1 MAIKALWYLSMA
13 DGHYPWIPD
22 DFYPVDFQR
31 YKKLAQTI
39 DQGGFY
45 GALVATWP
53 NDPLISASSVAG
65 FTEKMKFL
73 VAEYAGLTPAKLLAE
88 QALTFEKF
96 HGSRLLFNH
105 INGTPQ
111 RISTYG
117 VTLTPE
123 TRYELGENY
132 WNEFQKHYRNGSRSL
147 FPNTDFTIEPST
159 ENGIPLWG
167 TGDSVAGIEHAGK
180 VVNVYLLMLRELKQV
195 KAQFTRAIKSAE
207 KQQRRYAD
215 LGALTSVTVRPTQKE
230 AEKQFYQIFEKTGVE
245 LLKQKLDISIKRKT
259 LAEQDLT
266 NFKAPD
272 AQRQEWIDYL
282 KKDQLPPLESLRLE
296 GNLFAGISAWSSL
309 DIFGFAS
316 SAAYLV
322 GTAENIAIQ
331 VETYH
336 KEAGLSALIM
346 SGWPLIEEAE
356 YTSKLLIPLLNEIGE

>member
-1 MAIKALWYLSMA
+1 MAIKALWYLSTA
-13 DGHYPWIPD
+13 DGQYPWMSEG
-22 DFYPVDFQR
+22 FYPVDFQR

-53 NDPLISASSVAG
+53 NDPLTSASSVAG
-65 FTEKMKFL
+65 FTGNMKFL

-111 RISTYG
+111 RIGTYG
-117 VTLTPE
+117 VDLTPE
-123 TRYELGENY
+123 TRYALGQSY
-132 WNEFQKHYRNGSRSL
+132 WEEFQTHYNKGNKSL
-147 FPNTDFTIEPST
+147 FPNTDFTIEPT
-159 ENGIPLWG
+159 TPNGIPLWG
-167 TGDSVAGIEHAGK
+167 TGDSAAGIQHAGQ
-180 VVNVYLLMLRELKQV
+180 VVNVYLLMIRELHRV
-195 KAQFTRAIKSAE
+195 KDQFSRAVAAAKDNGRTFS
-207 KQQRRYAD
+207 D
-215 LGALTSVTVRPTQKE
+215 LGALTSVTVRTSQAE
-230 AEKQFYQIFEKTGVE
+230 AEKQFYQIFEKTGAE
-245 LLKQKLDISIKRKT
+245 LLKQKLDVSIKRKT
-259 LAEQDLT
+259 GGEQSIHD
-266 NFKAPD
+266 FKAPD
-272 AQRQEWIDYL
+272 AQCQEWVDYIR
-282 KKDQLPPLESLRLE
+282 KGQLPPLESLRLE
-296 GNLFAGISAWSSL
+296 DNLFAGMSAWSSL

-322 GTAENIAIQ
+322 GSPENIAAQ

-356 YTSKLLIPLLNEIGE
+356 YTAKLLLPLLKDIGE

>member
-1 MAIKALWYLSMA
+1 MAIKPLWYLSMA
-13 DGHYPWIPD
+13 DGNYPWMPD
-22 DFYPVDFQR
+22 GFYPVDFQC

-39 DQGGFY
+39 DQGDFY

-53 NDPLISASSVAG
+53 NDPLVSAASVAG

-111 RISTYG
+111 RIGTYG

-123 TRYELGENY
+123 TRYALGENY
-132 WNEFQKHYRNGSRSL
+132 WKEFQEHYNKGNRSL
-147 FPNTDFTIEPST
+147 FPNTDFTIEPTT

-167 TGDSVAGIEHAGK
+167 TGDSAAGIEHAGK
-180 VVNVYLLMLRELKQV
+180 VVDVYLLMLRELDRV
-195 KAQFTRAIKSAE
+195 KDQFGRAVESAA
-207 KQQRRYAD
+207 KQQRTYTD
-215 LGALTSVTVRPTQKE
+215 LGALTSVTVRTSQAE

-245 LLKQKLDISIKRKT
+245 LLKQKLDVSIKRKT
-259 LAEQDLT
+259 QGEQDLS
-266 NFKAPD
+266 NFQAPD
-272 AQRQEWIDYL
+272 AQRQEWINYL
-282 KKDQLPPLESLRLE
+282 NKGRLPPLESLRLE
-296 GNLFAGISAWSSL
+296 DNLFAGMSAWSSL

-322 GTAENIAIQ
+322 GTPENIASQ

-336 KEAGLSALIM
+336 KEAGLTALIM

-356 YTSKLLIPLLNEIGE
+356 YTAKLLIPLLKEIGE

>member
-13 DGHYPWIPD
+13 DGNYPWIPD
-22 DFYPVDFQR
+22 GFYPVDFQR

-39 DQGGFY
+39 DQGDFY

-53 NDPLISASSVAG
+53 NDPLISASSVAC

-111 RISTYG
+111 RIGTYG

-132 WNEFQKHYRNGSRSL
+132 WNEFQEHYRKGNRSL
-147 FPNTDFTIEPST
+147 FPNTDFTIEPTT

-180 VVNVYLLMLRELKQV
+180 VVNVYLLMLRELDRVKDQFARAV
-195 KAQFTRAIKSAE
+195 KAAK
-207 KQQRRYAD
+207 KQQRTYAD
-215 LGALTSVTVRPTQKE
+215 LGALTSVTVRQTQRE
-230 AEKQFYQIFEKTGVE
+230 AEKQF
-245 LLKQKLDISIKRKT
+245 
-259 LAEQDLT
+259 
-266 NFKAPD
+266 
-272 AQRQEWIDYL
+272 
-282 KKDQLPPLESLRLE
+282 
-296 GNLFAGISAWSSL
+296 
-309 DIFGFAS
+309 
-316 SAAYLV
+316 
-322 GTAENIAIQ
+322 
-331 VETYH
+331 
-336 KEAGLSALIM
+336 
-346 SGWPLIEEAE
+346 
-356 YTSKLLIPLLNEIGE
+356 